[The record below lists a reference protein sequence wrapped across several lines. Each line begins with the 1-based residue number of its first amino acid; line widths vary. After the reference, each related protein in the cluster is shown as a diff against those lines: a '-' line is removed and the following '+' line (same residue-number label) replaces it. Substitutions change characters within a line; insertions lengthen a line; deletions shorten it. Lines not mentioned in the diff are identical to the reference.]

1 VAGTAYQAQLSSAS
15 AQASWLLCAIS
26 RVIIWPVLSNG
37 DLLEAWVAN
46 YYRRYVMHLMIVK
59 ILKSIGSST

>member
-1 VAGTAYQAQLSSAS
+1 
-15 AQASWLLCAIS
+15 
-26 RVIIWPVLSNG
+26 VLSNG